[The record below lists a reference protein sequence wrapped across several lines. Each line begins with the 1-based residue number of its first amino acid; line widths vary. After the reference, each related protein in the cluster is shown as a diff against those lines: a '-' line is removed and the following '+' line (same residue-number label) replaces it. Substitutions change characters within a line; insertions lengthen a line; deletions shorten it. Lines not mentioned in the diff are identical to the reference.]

1 MISDNT
7 KEAIFASMVEK
18 IIGKTQSKI
27 AMIIDKMLNIIRDF
41 WFLMEIIDITIINI
55 HKIATMESKINL
67 VARSI

>member
-27 AMIIDKMLNIIRDF
+27 AIIIDKILNIIRDF

-55 HKIATMESKINL
+55 HKIATMESKTNL
-67 VARSI
+67 VVRSI